1 MIRPTHFEE
10 IKNLYRFS
18 CTVHEY
24 VSPGVFAIAAMNF
37 RMYTKM
43 MLYLYSFPPSTFLSK
58 ISGILKGTYECQ
70 ATILQN

>member
-24 VSPGVFAIAAMNF
+24 VSPGIFAIAAMTF
-37 RMYTKM
+37 HMYTKM
-43 MLYLYSFPPSTFLSK
+43 MLYLTPLVRFFQKY
-58 ISGILKGTYECQ
+58 
-70 ATILQN
+70 